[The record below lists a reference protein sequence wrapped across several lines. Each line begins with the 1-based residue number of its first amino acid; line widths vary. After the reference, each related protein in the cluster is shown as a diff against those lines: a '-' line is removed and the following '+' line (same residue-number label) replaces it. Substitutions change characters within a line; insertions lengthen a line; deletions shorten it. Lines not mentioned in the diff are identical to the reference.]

1 MSALVWLPR
10 PLRCTTGC
18 SPVGRRTDGSRSA
31 QLREPQTDDL
41 CKRPSL
47 RGKRAAVAVAV
58 AFAVAVAAASTNAA
72 VDDDDDDVL
81 TLRCAL
87 ELLAET
93 PVRRDRDGRLR
104 KRRDLAGRQ
113 EGSRSGA
120 VAAVRP

>member
-1 MSALVWLPR
+1 M
-10 PLRCTTGC
+10 
-18 SPVGRRTDGSRSA
+18 
-31 QLREPQTDDL
+31 
-41 CKRPSL
+41 
-47 RGKRAAVAVAV
+47 AVAV

-72 VDDDDDDVL
+72 VDDDDDDDDVL